1 MSISDIK
8 DKVLNRFQGQ
18 YIRNIGVLVGGTAF
32 SQLLAILALPF
43 LTRIY
48 TPEDFG
54 VLAVYTSL
62 LSIISVVA
70 CLRFEIAIPL
80 PKKEKDAIA
89 LLFLAV
95 LSVIVVTLLTILGVS
110 LFSDLILQATDYK
123 LFGFLWLIP
132 IGVFFAGIY
141 STLQYWA
148 TRKKAFPLIAKT
160 RMTQAISGN
169 GTQLTFGFLNFG
181 AIGLLLGQL
190 LNVGAGIWGLSRYI
204 LKNHL
209 QLLRTIKMRRLKA
222 VAKRYDRFPKYST
235 WEAFANTGAIQIPI
249 ILIAYY
255 AIDAEAGFIMLA
267 MRLLSAP
274 MGLIGGAV
282 SQVYLAE
289 GANHYHNGTLK
300 QFTYQTIKNLAK
312 VGILPL
318 LFAAITAP
326 ILIPFIFGEEWT
338 RTGIL
343 ISWMAPWFFM
353 QFISSPV
360 SMALHITDN
369 QKIALIL
376 QILGFFLRV
385 GFVIFS
391 GIYFENIIGEIYA
404 ISGLVFYLVYL
415 LVVVSISTKKVNIR

>member
-1 MSISDIK
+1 MSITNLKKRI
-8 DKVLNRFQGQ
+8 LNRFKGR

-43 LTRIY
+43 LTRLY

-54 VLAVYTSL
+54 VLAVYISI
-62 LSIISVVA
+62 LSIISVIA

-80 PKKEKDAIA
+80 PKKEKDAVA
-89 LLFLAV
+89 LLFLAII
-95 LSVIVVTLLTILGVS
+95 SIIIVTLLTILGVS
-110 LFSDLILQATDYK
+110 LFSNLILQATDDK
-123 LFGFLWLIP
+123 LAGFLWLIP

-141 STLQYWA
+141 SALQYWA

-169 GTQLTFGFLNFG
+169 GTQLVFGFFNFG

-190 LNVGAGIWGLSRYI
+190 LNVGAGIFGLLRYL

-209 QLLRTIKMRRLKA
+209 NLLQSIKLRRLK
-222 VAKRYDRFPKYST
+222 VVSKRYDRFPKYST

-255 AIDAEAGFIMLA
+255 VIDAEAGFIMLA

-300 QFTYQTIKNLAK
+300 LFTYQTIKNLAK

-318 LFAAITAP
+318 LFATIAAP
-326 ILIPFIFGEEWT
+326 FLIPFIFGEEWR

-343 ISWMAPWFFM
+343 ISWMTPWFFM
-353 QFISSPV
+353 QFITSPV
-360 SMALHITDN
+360 SMALHITGN
-369 QKIALIL
+369 QKVALAL
-376 QILGFFLRV
+376 QIFGALLRV
-385 GFVIFS
+385 GIVILV
-391 GIYFENIIGEIYA
+391 GIYFTNNIGESYA
-404 ISGLVFYLVYL
+404 ISGFLFYSLYLCIIFLVL
-415 LVVVSISTKKVNIR
+415 KG

>member
-1 MSISDIK
+1 MSITNLKERILS
-8 DKVLNRFQGQ
+8 RFKGR

-43 LTRIY
+43 LTRLY

-54 VLAVYTSL
+54 VLAVYTSI
-62 LSIISVVA
+62 LSIISVIA

-80 PKKEKDAIA
+80 PKKEKDAVA

-95 LSVIVVTLLTILGVS
+95 ISVIIVTSLTILGVS
-110 LFSDLILQATDYK
+110 LFSDLILQATDNK
-123 LFGFLWLIP
+123 LAGFLWLIP

-141 STLQYWA
+141 SALQYWA

-169 GTQLTFGFLNFG
+169 GTQLALGFFNFG

-190 LNVGAGIWGLSRYI
+190 LNVGAGILGLLKYL

-209 QLLRTIKMRRLKA
+209 NLLQNIKLRRLKA
-222 VAKRYDRFPKYST
+222 VSKRYDRFPKYST

-300 QFTYQTIKNLAK
+300 QFTYQTIGNLAK
-312 VGILPL
+312 VGIFPL

-326 ILIPFIFGEEWT
+326 VLIPFIFGEEWG

-343 ISWMAPWFFM
+343 ISWMTPWFFM
-353 QFISSPV
+353 QFITSPV
-360 SMALHITDN
+360 SMALHITGN
-369 QKIALIL
+369 QKMALIL
-376 QILGFFLRV
+376 QIFGLILRTSTLLLAIYTQKNLAV
-385 GFVIFS
+385 EVFILSGFVFYS
-391 GIYFENIIGEIYA
+391 IYLIIILNI
-404 ISGLVFYLVYL
+404 
-415 LVVVSISTKKVNIR
+415 TKS

>member
-1 MSISDIK
+1 MSISNIR
-8 DKVLNRFQGQ
+8 DKVLNRFKGR

-32 SQLLAILALPF
+32 SQLIAILALPF
-43 LTRIY
+43 LTRLY

-54 VLAVYTSL
+54 VLAVYTSI

-89 LLFLAV
+89 LLFLAII
-95 LSVIVVTLLTILGVS
+95 SVIAVTLLTILGVS
-110 LFSDLILQATDYK
+110 LFSDQILQATDYK
-123 LFGFLWLIP
+123 LSGFLWLIP

-141 STLQYWA
+141 SALQYWA
-148 TRKKAFPLIAKT
+148 TRKKAFSLIAKT

-190 LNVGAGIWGLSRYI
+190 LNVGAGIWGLLRYI

-209 QLLRTIKMRRLKA
+209 QLLQAIKMRRLKA

-235 WEAFANTGAIQIPI
+235 WEAFANAGAIQIPI

-274 MGLIGGAV
+274 MRLIGGAV

-289 GANHYHNGTLK
+289 GANHFHNGTLK
-300 QFTYQTIKNLAK
+300 QFTYKTIWNLAK
-312 VGILPL
+312 VGSLPL

-326 ILIPFIFGEEWT
+326 ILIPFIFGEEWARAGT
-338 RTGIL
+338 L

-353 QFISSPV
+353 QFVTSPI
-360 SMALHITDN
+360 SMALHITGN
-369 QKIALIL
+369 QRVALVL
-376 QILGFFLRV
+376 QITGLLLRV
-385 GFVIFS
+385 GMVMLASLFFINS
-391 GIYFENIIGEIYA
+391 IGEIYA
-404 ISGLVFYLVYL
+404 LSGLLFYLLYL
-415 LVVVSISTKKVNIR
+415 IIIIWILKDENE

>member
-8 DKVLNRFQGQ
+8 DKVLNRFKGR

-32 SQLLAILALPF
+32 SQLIAILALPF
-43 LTRIY
+43 LTRLY

-54 VLAVYTSL
+54 VLAVYTSI

-89 LLFLAV
+89 LLFLAII
-95 LSVIVVTLLTILGVS
+95 SVIAVTLLTILGVS
-110 LFSDLILQATDYK
+110 LFSDQILQATDYK
-123 LFGFLWLIP
+123 LSGFLWFIP

-141 STLQYWA
+141 SALQYWA

-190 LNVGAGIWGLSRYI
+190 LNVGAGIWGLLRYI

-209 QLLRTIKMRRLKA
+209 QLLRAIKMRRLKA

-235 WEAFANTGAIQIPI
+235 WEAFANAGAIQIPI

-289 GANHYHNGTLK
+289 GANHFHNGTLK
-300 QFTYQTIKNLAK
+300 QFTYKTIWNLAK
-312 VGILPL
+312 VGSLPL

-326 ILIPFIFGEEWT
+326 ILIPFIFGEAWARAGT
-338 RTGIL
+338 L

-360 SMALHITDN
+360 SMVLHITGN
-369 QKIALIL
+369 QKTALTLQFFGLLFRTTTVILASVLCIKYIGIAYAVS
-376 QILGFFLRV
+376 GA
-385 GFVIFS
+385 IFYS
-391 GIYFENIIGEIYA
+391 I
-404 ISGLVFYLVYL
+404 YL
-415 LVVVSISTKKVNIR
+415 LIISLSLKK